1 MLITSGLSSVLLRGE
16 CKAGKV
22 LRLNISDKKQES
34 TKIWT
39 SQARRQTVSNYSC

>member
-22 LRLNISDKKQES
+22 LRLNISDNKTRVNQNLDES
-34 TKIWT
+34 GKPPN
-39 SQARRQTVSNYSC
+39 RK